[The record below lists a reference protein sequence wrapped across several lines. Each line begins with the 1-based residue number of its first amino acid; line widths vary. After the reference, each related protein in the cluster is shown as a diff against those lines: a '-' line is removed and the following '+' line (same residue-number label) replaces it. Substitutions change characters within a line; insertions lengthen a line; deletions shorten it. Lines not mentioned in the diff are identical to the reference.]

1 MVRHITDCSPALV
14 LFVWI
19 LTMFESISCDSNE
32 QTELR
37 LISTHLSA
45 LSSPSRFVLRY
56 GAAVR
61 AYLQALL
68 PTQDDADEV
77 EQEFLLRVVEKG
89 IPVGDRSDGR
99 YRHYLIATVRN
110 SAFRYLRNLSRRPAL
125 TGDLTFVSAD
135 SSAELQWHRYWRDC
149 VLQGTWQALRDHEAR
164 NPGNLF
170 HTVLKAFV
178 EYPED
183 DSNELAER
191 VSAASGQRLSAEAF
205 RKQLSRAR
213 HKFAQLLVA
222 EVSRTI
228 AHATP
233 ERVAEELQELD
244 LMKYVRT
251 ILPDLAN
258 M

>member
-1 MVRHITDCSPALV
+1 MVRHVVDCESALV

-89 IPVGDRSDGR
+89 IPVGDRADGR

-110 SAFRYLRNLSRRPAL
+110 SAFRYVRNLSRRPAL
-125 TGDLTFVSAD
+125 ASDLNFVSSD
-135 SSAELQWHRYWRDC
+135 SSADRQWHRYWRDC
-149 VLQGTWQALRDHEAR
+149 VLQSTWQALRDHEAR
-164 NPGNLF
+164 NSGNRF

-178 EYPED
+178 EYSED
-183 DSNELAER
+183 DSNQLAER
-191 VSAASGQRLSAEAF
+191 VSAASGQHLSAEAF

-213 HKFAQLLVA
+213 QKFAQLLVA

-228 AHATP
+228 ADATP
-233 ERVAEELQELD
+233 ERVSEELQELD

-251 ILPDLAN
+251 IMPDLTN

>member
-1 MVRHITDCSPALV
+1 MSNAIT
-14 LFVWI
+14 
-19 LTMFESISCDSNE
+19 CDSNE

-89 IPVGDRSDGR
+89 IPVGNRADGR

-110 SAFRYLRNLSRRPAL
+110 SAFRYLRTVARRPAL
-125 TGDLTFVSAD
+125 AEDLTFVSAD
-135 SSAELQWHRYWRDC
+135 SSAELQWDRYWRNC
-149 VLQGTWQALRDHEAR
+149 VLQSTWQALRDHEAC
-164 NPGNLF
+164 NQGNLF
-170 HTVLKAFV
+170 HTVLKSFV
-178 EYPED
+178 ENPEN
-183 DSNELAER
+183 DSNELAKR
-191 VSAASGQRLSAEAF
+191 ISAASGQRLSAEAF
-205 RKQLSRAR
+205 RKRLSRAR

-228 AHATP
+228 ADATP
-233 ERVAEELQELD
+233 ERVSEELQELD

-251 ILPDLAN
+251 IMPDLAN

>member
-19 LTMFESISCDSNE
+19 LTMFESITCDSNE

-149 VLQGTWQALRDHEAR
+149 VLQCTWQALRDHEAR

>member
-1 MVRHITDCSPALV
+1 MFKSIT
-14 LFVWI
+14 
-19 LTMFESISCDSNE
+19 CDSNE

-110 SAFRYLRNLSRRPAL
+110 SAFRYLRNLSRQPAL
-125 TGDLTFVSAD
+125 SGDLTFVSQD

-149 VLQGTWQALRDHEAR
+149 VLQSTWQALRNHEAQ

-170 HTVLKAFV
+170 HTVLKSFV
-178 EYPED
+178 EYPEA
-183 DSNELAER
+183 DSHELAER
-191 VSAASGQRLSAEAF
+191 VSTASGQRLSAEAF

-213 HKFAQLLVA
+213 HKFALLLVA
-222 EVSRTI
+222 EVSHTI
-228 AHATP
+228 AGATP
-233 ERVAEELQELD
+233 ERVSEELQELD
-244 LMKYVRT
+244 LMKYVRS
-251 ILPDLAN
+251 IMPDITVV
-258 M
+258 

>member
-1 MVRHITDCSPALV
+1 MVRHIIDCSPALV
-14 LFVWI
+14 PFVWI

-32 QTELR
+32 RTELR

-68 PTQDDADEV
+68 PTHDDADEV

-89 IPVGDRSDGR
+89 IPVGDRADGR

-110 SAFRYLRNLSRRPAL
+110 SAFRYVRNLARRPAL
-125 TGDLTFVSAD
+125 TGDLNFVSAD

-149 VLQGTWQALRDHEAR
+149 VLQSTWQALRDHEAR
-164 NPGNLF
+164 NSGNLF
-170 HTVLKAFV
+170 HTVLRAFV
-178 EYPED
+178 EYSDD
-183 DSNELAER
+183 DSNQLAER
-191 VSAASGQRLSAEAF
+191 VSVASGQHLSAEAF

-213 HKFAQLLVA
+213 QKFAQLLVA

-228 AHATP
+228 ADATP
-233 ERVAEELQELD
+233 ERVSEELQELD

-251 ILPDLAN
+251 IMPDLTN

>member
-1 MVRHITDCSPALV
+1 MVRHIVSRPLSSVPID
-14 LFVWI
+14 WI

-61 AYLQALL
+61 AYLKALL

-89 IPVGDRSDGR
+89 IPVGDHADGR

-110 SAFRYLRNLSRRPAL
+110 SAFRYLRNFSRRPAL
-125 TGDLTFVSAD
+125 AGDLTFVSAD
-135 SSAELQWHRYWRDC
+135 SSVELQWHRYWRDC
-149 VLQGTWQALRDHEAR
+149 VLQSTWQALRDHEAC

-170 HTVLKAFV
+170 HTVLTSFV
-178 EYPED
+178 EYPEA
-183 DSNELAER
+183 DSHELAER
-191 VSAASGQRLSAEAF
+191 VSTASGQRLSAEAF

-213 HKFAQLLVA
+213 HRFAQLLVA

-228 AHATP
+228 ADATP
-233 ERVAEELQELD
+233 ERVSEELQELD

-251 ILPDLAN
+251 IMPDLAN
-258 M
+258 K